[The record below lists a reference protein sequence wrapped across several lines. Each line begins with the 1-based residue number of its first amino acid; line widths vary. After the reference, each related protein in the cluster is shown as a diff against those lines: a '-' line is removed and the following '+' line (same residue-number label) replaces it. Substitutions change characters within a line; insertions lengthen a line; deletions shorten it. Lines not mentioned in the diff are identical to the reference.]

1 MNVEEKLAEL
11 EEIVRGITN
20 QNVRDVN
27 PTVIV
32 DEGIVQKPK
41 VILAFLVLFVFAF
54 AFFYLCYGCSSKQ
67 VIITTRV
74 QVSWL

>member
-20 QNVRDVN
+20 QNVRDAN

-54 AFFYLCYGCSSKQ
+54 AFFYLCYGCSLKQ
-67 VIITTRV
+67 VIILL
-74 QVSWL
+74 SI